1 MNVIIVGGGP
11 VGMFLALNVKDY
23 FRKIYIIEKRKEFT
37 RDQIVV
43 LNSLFLSGSENSN
56 ANYWPNK
63 IILAL
68 EKRGACYTSNPPL
81 SFDATCYINRGNVL
95 TVPLNILEEVLYSF
109 VKKYKKIKYIR
120 GITDLQFDIQNNIAT
135 FGKNKI
141 NYNIVFSAEGSRS
154 MIKNMFN
161 YFYKEKVIVP
171 KNKSYGAVVIFK
183 NTSAIVMNKKDYP
196 PDLMIRPYLPDP
208 NRYPHARARVF
219 QHQSGIVY
227 VGFAISK
234 EEHKKLKSGLTPEF
248 RKSIKDYLDLTGI
261 NLSFKDLISFDTF
274 PICIS
279 MVVNPVYIYN
289 NVPYILIGDAFF
301 NTHFF
306 IGAALSSHFNVVR
319 YYASIFRQKN
329 NILEQL
335 RETNKEIYNFFPQ
348 MVQNVVDSPR
358 FTLDFNKINEKCKK
372 MSIQQLRNLGRKL
385 GLSEKILKLFQKKEL
400 CYLVIDHSLKYKLRS
415 GTNTMTIVNRKLIEK
430 HKKEFI

>member
-1 MNVIIVGGGP
+1 MNVIIIGGGP
-11 VGMFLALNVKDY
+11 VGMFLALNIKDY
-23 FRKIYIIEKRKEFT
+23 FRNIYIIEKQKEFT

-43 LNSLFLSGSENSN
+43 LNSLFLSGSENTN

-63 IILAL
+63 IILEL
-68 EKRGACYTSNPPL
+68 EKHGACYTSNPPL

-95 TVPLNILEEVLYSF
+95 TIPLNILEQVLYSF

-120 GITDLQFDIQNNIAT
+120 GTNLKLDTQHNIAI

-141 NYNIVFSAEGSRS
+141 NYNIVFSAEGPRS
-154 MIKNMFN
+154 MIKDKFKK
-161 YFYKEKVIVP
+161 YYKEKVIVP
-171 KNKSYGAVVIFK
+171 KNKSYGVVVIFK
-183 NTSAIVMNKKDYP
+183 NPSALVINRKDYP

-219 QHQSGIVY
+219 QHQSGIIY
-227 VGFAISK
+227 LGFAISK
-234 EEHKKLKSGLTPEF
+234 EENKKLKSGLTPEF
-248 RKSIKDYLDLTGI
+248 RRTIKDYLELTGI
-261 NLSFKDLISFDTF
+261 NLDFKDLITFETF

-279 MVVNPVYIYN
+279 MVINPVYIYN
-289 NVPYILIGDAFF
+289 NVPYILIGDSFF

-306 IGAALSSHFNVVR
+306 TGSGLSSHFNVVR
-319 YYASIFRQKN
+319 YYTSIFHHGT
-329 NILEQL
+329 NILDRL
-335 RETNKEIYNFFPQ
+335 RKTNKEIYNFFPP

-385 GLSEKILKLFQKKEL
+385 GLSEKILGLFQKKEL

-415 GTNTMTIVNRKLIEK
+415 GTNTMTLINRELIEK